1 MGQTHGRGT
10 DGSSAYASRQQGPD
24 AHEAESRA
32 VQSALEAFEERR
44 TNQQAADIET
54 PDEDDP
60 QPWHE
65 SFTSREGLG
74 GMLDDLPATEGGDP
88 NDSQEALSDSYNE
101 FFERMDEMSAA
112 ATEAAEAQ
120 DEALRHTQQQ
130 REAAR
135 PYDNDD
141 IRRDKTGI
149 SATEQ
154 RRRNAEEHR
163 IRRGTD
169 VAGPHSVPWDQEGEG
184 SPQNRTLQQQESIE
198 ADAAELNE
206 ISEQAHQGID
216 HNERAEAVRT
226 TASSRTAPAD
236 EVLDSVT
243 IDKRGEPAYEVSLAG
258 GDEPSGGDGTAG
270 WAQDLADSHGSE
282 TVEEVGMLSQQ
293 ITEAFPES
301 AGEAGVEPHQFTD
314 APHRSTVARGI
325 ATLVDE
331 EGQSPQ
337 EAAFTVADTLGY
349 DEQTRHVFDDSAL
362 DPREFLDESQQQ
374 RAENATQ
381 QLQETYPDFADL
393 EDDQVEQMVARK
405 MASGADVLS
414 AQNDVVRDAAEDDTF
429 NWPIQELDVDEE
441 HRVTVEGNID
451 ELYDPDDA
459 GQHQVGILKDTDEP
473 TTPENHMKVTWFK
486 SSGVG
491 GKISNLAAEEEIE
504 ESEAGETG
512 DLDVSGSRD
521 YLREG
526 DRVRFVRGTA
536 DQYRDQKQLAVR
548 GITDIQILEEGDGPI
563 IYESM
568 GEPVDDTSTSQNL
581 DVLEGTGD
589 DIEIDDFEN
598 INDYMEAVNPDPEEE
613 RPDAAD
619 TVTAA
624 RDVVSA
630 SETPTDFEAQD
641 GVERIENDDETQ
653 FAVTTEM
660 RGGVPSNP
668 WRAQEER
675 DRRQDR
681 RERKRYE
688 EDSEEY
694 RRRSLSRWNVPE
706 EAIDNII
713 EQEQREQTEHQVAQ
727 SMSHQRRQSE
737 TQFGYDSGQVHL
749 DLPTDSERRE

>member
-101 FFERMDEMSAA
+101 FFGRMDEMSAA

-120 DEALRHTQQQ
+120 GEALRRTQQQ

-169 VAGPHSVPWDQEGEG
+169 VAGPHSVPWDQKGEG

-206 ISEQAHQGID
+206 ISERAHQGID

-258 GDEPSGGDGTAG
+258 DEPSGGDGSAG

-282 TVEEVGMLSQQ
+282 TVEEVGALSQQ
-293 ITEAFPES
+293 IAEAFPES

-349 DEQTRHVFDDSAL
+349 DEQTRHAFDDSAL

-381 QLQETYPDFADL
+381 QLQETYPDLADL

-429 NWPIQELDVDEE
+429 NWPIQELDVDEK

-486 SSGVG
+486 NSGVG

-568 GEPVDDTSTSQNL
+568 GEPVDDTSTPQDL
-581 DVLEGTGD
+581 DVLEDTGD
-589 DIEIDDFEN
+589 DIEIDDFDN
-598 INDYMEAVNPDPEEE
+598 IDDYMEAVDPDPEEE

-641 GVERIENDDETQ
+641 GVERIENDGETQ
-653 FAVTTEM
+653 FAVTTET

-688 EDSEEY
+688 KDSEEY
-694 RRRSLSRWNVPE
+694 RRRSLSRWDVPE
-706 EAIDNII
+706 EAINNII

-727 SMSHQRRQSE
+727 SMSYQRSQSE